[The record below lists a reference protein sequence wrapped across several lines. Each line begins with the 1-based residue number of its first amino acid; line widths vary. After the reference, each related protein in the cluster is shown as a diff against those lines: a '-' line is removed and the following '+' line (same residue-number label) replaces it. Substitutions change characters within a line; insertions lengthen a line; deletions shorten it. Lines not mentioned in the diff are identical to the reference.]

1 MKAGESS
8 DNNCSAADDLD
19 GGADDPSVSQLVFTI
34 MERASIRTF
43 SWLKV
48 DMKLG
53 RQHNNHNHKGS
64 AAIKHYANQP
74 TRPL

>member
-1 MKAGESS
+1 MKAGSLQIIIAVQLMILIS
-8 DNNCSAADDLD
+8 
-19 GGADDPSVSQLVFTI
+19 GADDPSVSQLVFTI